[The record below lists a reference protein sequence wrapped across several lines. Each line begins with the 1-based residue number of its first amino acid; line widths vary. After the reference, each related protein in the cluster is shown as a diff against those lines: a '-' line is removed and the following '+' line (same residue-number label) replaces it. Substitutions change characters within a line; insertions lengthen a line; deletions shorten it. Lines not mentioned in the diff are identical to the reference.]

1 MKRNLCLCSEWDV
14 NLDADVNGD
23 DIKCE
28 WNLSETEINHFLFM
42 YSKYGFSLF
51 PFAIFIRMPIVIT
64 CWKLCW
70 HNVTVII
77 GRVRSDE
84 IPFPAS
90 HQPPPPTPFG
100 EIGCGCLPSSF
111 NEAQSSGL
119 PEFSFQGYFRWK
131 EDIVCFEEPHWD
143 YIPLIPSDKLSL
155 AHTAVFTPHGDM
167 PFCVDVYVFNANDA
181 IPQSPSGAV
190 SQCLCVANANVHGKY
205 SQTRR

>member
-1 MKRNLCLCSEWDV
+1 MRMKFVRNRNKSFSIYVFEIWIFFISICDFHPNANCNYMLEIVL
-14 NLDADVNGD
+14 AQRNG
-23 DIKCE
+23 
-28 WNLSETEINHFLFM
+28 N
-42 YSKYGFSLF
+42 
-51 PFAIFIRMPIVIT
+51 
-64 CWKLCW
+64 
-70 HNVTVII
+70 NV

-111 NEAQSSGL
+111 NEAQSSGS

-190 SQCLCVANANVHGKY
+190 SQCLCVANVHGKY